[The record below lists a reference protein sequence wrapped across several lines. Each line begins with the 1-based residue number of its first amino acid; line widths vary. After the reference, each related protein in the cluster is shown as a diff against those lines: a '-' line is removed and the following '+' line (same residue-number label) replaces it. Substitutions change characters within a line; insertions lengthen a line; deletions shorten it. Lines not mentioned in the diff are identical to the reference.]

1 MSAAII
7 TNAGLAAFALN
18 AANGTTLN
26 IDRFLLANIAG
37 LDPDTAANPNEALP
51 IVADRVGEFPVSSK
65 GYVTPS
71 QVVYSLLLDPAV
83 GDFQFNW
90 VGLLANDDTLLA
102 VRYIN
107 PVEKFATNGGD
118 LGNTLVR
125 NFLLT
130 YSDAQSITNVTV
142 EASSWQFN
150 FAIVDNLT
158 TTDNARPLS
167 AQQGVVL
174 RELIEALA
182 AAEHNHDG
190 DYSPNNHNHDAQY
203 SPANHS
209 HSDLANKTHGH
220 NASDISGVFDPDSL
234 PNGSAWDRGILYK
247 PVFSNSAFSGYHRCL
262 ETGMIMQWG
271 FITAPP
277 DTTNSYAFPLTFPNA
292 CRSLVTDVK
301 RDSTAGTNQQG
312 LYGFTDGSFSYDNLA
327 SISTAYV
334 RYIAIG
340 Y

>member
-26 IDRFLLANIAG
+26 IDRFLLANISG
-37 LDPDTAANPNEALP
+37 LDPDTAANPNEVLP
-51 IVADRVGEFPVSSK
+51 IVGNRVGEFPVSSK

-90 VGLLANDDTLLA
+90 VGLLADDDTLLA

-130 YSDAQSITNVTV
+130 YSDAQAITNVTV

-174 RELIEALA
+174 RELIETLA

-190 DYSPNNHNHDAQY
+190 DYSPKNHNHDAQY
-203 SPANHS
+203 SPATHS
-209 HSDLANKTHGH
+209 HGNLANKTHGH
-220 NASDISGVFDPDSL
+220 NAGEISGVLGVDNL
-234 PNGSAWDRGILYK
+234 PTGRNSSRGILFR
-247 PVFSNSAFSGYHRCL
+247 PVFSHTTFSGYHRCL
-262 ETGMIMQWG
+262 ETGMVMQWG
-271 FITAPP
+271 FISAPP
-277 DTTNSYAFPLTFPNA
+277 NTTSSYAFPLTFPNQ
-292 CRSLVTDVK
+292 CRSLVTDVL
-301 RDSTAGTNQQG
+301 RDANAGINQQG
-312 LYGFTDGSFSYDNLA
+312 VYGYTDGSFSYDNLA
-327 SISTAYV
+327 SISTASV

-340 Y
+340 F